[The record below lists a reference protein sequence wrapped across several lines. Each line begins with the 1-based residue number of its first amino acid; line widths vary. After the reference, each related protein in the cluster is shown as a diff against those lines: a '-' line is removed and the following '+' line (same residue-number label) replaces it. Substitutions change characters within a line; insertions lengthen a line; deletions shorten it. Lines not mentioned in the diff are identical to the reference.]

1 MFEKMKIP
9 AEEAIQT
16 YELVFLLLFTVGL
29 MSFVNWIVM
38 QYPYVGITLAAIGVM
53 LLFLARMMRKK
64 RDKQI
69 AKAAMAEPAAN

>member
-1 MFEKMKIP
+1 MSAKWTIP

-16 YELVFLLLFTVGL
+16 YELVFLILFSVGL
-29 MSFVNWIVM
+29 LSFVNWIVM

-69 AKAAMAEPAAN
+69 AKSLANPKIV

>member
-1 MFEKMKIP
+1 MGKRFEIP

-16 YELVFLLLFTVGL
+16 YELVFLILFSVGL
-29 MSFVNWIVM
+29 LSFVNWIVM

-69 AKAAMAEPAAN
+69 AKSLANPKVV